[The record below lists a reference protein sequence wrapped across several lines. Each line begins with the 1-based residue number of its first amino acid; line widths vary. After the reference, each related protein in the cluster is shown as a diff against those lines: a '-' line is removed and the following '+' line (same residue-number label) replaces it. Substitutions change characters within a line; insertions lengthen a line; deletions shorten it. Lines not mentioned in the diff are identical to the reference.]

1 MRSNSELEMTH
12 QHRRRGASR
21 RRIRVFAVGL
31 MFGALAGCSHQQVDT
46 GDSYRPE
53 PIPVHVKNE
62 NFLDM
67 NVSVIVSGVSRRLGM
82 VTGNGSGDFKIS
94 WSVASGQPIVLRAT
108 PIGANG
114 YVNSAALIVGEG
126 QEIEFKIAS
135 VLRQSTAIVRE
146 P

>member
-94 WSVASGQPIVLRAT
+94 WSVAYGQSIVLRAV
-108 PIGANG
+108 PIGG
-114 YVNSAALIVGEG
+114 SGSVTSQALNVGEG
-126 QEIEFKIAS
+126 QEIEFKIAAT
-135 VLRQSTAIVRE
+135 LRQSTAIVRE